1 MANFWLFKSEPETWS
16 WAQQQGRG
24 AKGEAW
30 TGVRNYQARN
40 HMRAMKLG
48 DLGFFYH
55 SGGERSVV
63 GVVRVASGLH
73 PDADDDTG
81 KWECVDVVAV
91 ASLPKAVTLDE
102 IRTIPALANMVLVKN
117 SRLSVQPVTAAEW
130 QLICQRAGL
139 DGKTLKPARP

>member
-1 MANFWLFKSEPETWS
+1 MPNYWLFKSEPETWS
-16 WAQQQGRG
+16 WAQQQDRG
-24 AKGEAW
+24 ARGEAW

-63 GVVRVASGLH
+63 GIVRVSGALH

-81 KWECVDVVAV
+81 KWECVDIEAV
-91 ASLPKAVTLDE
+91 ANLPTPVTLDH
-102 IRTIPALANMVLVKN
+102 IKTVPALAEMVLVKN
-117 SRLSVQPVTAAEW
+117 SRLSVQPVTADEFIAVCK
-130 QLICQRAGL
+130 LGGL
-139 DGKTLKPARP
+139 NPGKLPAAAA